1 MAPTITAGHHAVVYI
16 SGTPTS
22 MSTEATTKSGSNKI
36 FQITNPVKQ
45 VLDPNYTQTQN
56 WSAGP
61 TGTITLNRLTGTFTS
76 TADETTHTMTVS
88 GKYLPM
94 TPLLYAND
102 FSLSIKTKDTDQTP
116 FNQPYQSVA
125 KVVRDVAGTIGT
137 FYDPTESAALSIAP
151 YFNVEM
157 LADATIAIKLYANA
171 NLSLLT
177 WALISDEELKAV
189 LEGNLEQTIS
199 WEGDSDAD
207 GHIISRL

>member
-16 SGTPTS
+16 SGTPAS
-22 MSTEATTKSGSNKI
+22 LSTEATTKSGSNKI
-36 FQITNPVKQ
+36 FQITAAAKQ

-61 TGTITLNRLTGTFTS
+61 SGTITLNRLTGTWTS
-76 TADETTHTMTVS
+76 TADETTHTMTVT

-102 FSLSIKTKDTDQTP
+102 FSLSMKPKITDQTP

-125 KVVRDVAGTIGT
+125 KSVRDVTGTIGT
-137 FYDPTESAALSIAP
+137 FYDPTESAALTIAP
-151 YFNVEM
+151 YFNTEM
-157 LADATIAIKLYANA
+157 LADATIAIKLYVNA
-171 NLSLLT
+171 NLSLLA

-189 LEGNLEQTIS
+189 LDGNLEQTIS

-207 GHIISRL
+207 GHIISRV

>member
-1 MAPTITAGHHAVVYI
+1 MAATITAGHHAVVYI

-36 FQITNPVKQ
+36 FQITAATKQ

-76 TADETTHTMTVS
+76 TADETTHTMTVT

-102 FSLSIKTKDTDQTP
+102 FSLSIKTKATDQTP

-125 KVVRDVAGTIGT
+125 KVVRDVTGTIGT

-157 LADATIAIKLYANA
+157 LADATIALQLYVNA
-171 NLSLLT
+171 NLSLLA

-189 LEGNLEQTIS
+189 LDGNLEQTIS
-199 WEGDSDAD
+199 WEGDADAD